1 MASNSGATTLHS
13 PPYGSDPTTPN
24 TTFVQADPS
33 NFRAV
38 VQKLTGASEDPS
50 AQKLPLTLPSRLAA
64 QNHRLTAA
72 TTAAAAEVIG
82 PKKPNFKLHERRNAA
97 AKKLELSIGVSERPM
112 MMMFNSNNNNINTNM
127 NMSPCS
133 YVRSRALMGETM
145 LMASPVSPLEV
156 LARGSPRTPISP
168 HEEEEER
175 AIAEKGFYLHP
186 SPLSTPRA
194 SQPPELLPLFPLHSP
209 THKNTTSS

>member
-1 MASNSGATTLHS
+1 MASHS
-13 PPYGSDPTTPN
+13 TYGSDSTTPN

-50 AQKLPLTLPSRLAA
+50 AHKLPLTLPTRLAA
-64 QNHRLTAA
+64 QSHRP
-72 TTAAAAEVIG
+72 AAAEVIG

-97 AKKLELSIGVSERPM
+97 AKKLELSIGVSERAV
-112 MMMFNSNNNNINTNM
+112 NM
-127 NMSPCS
+127 SVSPCS
-133 YVRSRALMGETM
+133 LVRSRALLGENM
-145 LMASPVSPLEV
+145 VMASPVSPLEF
-156 LARGSPRTPISP
+156 LARASPRTPKSP
-168 HEEEEER
+168 DEEEER

-186 SPLSTPRA
+186 SPRA

-209 THKNTTSS
+209 THHNHPPLSSS

>member
-1 MASNSGATTLHS
+1 MAASASNSTLHS
-13 PPYGSDPTTPN
+13 PTTPN

-38 VQKLTGASEDPS
+38 VQKLTGASDDPS
-50 AQKLPLTLPSRLAA
+50 APKLPLTLPSRLAA
-64 QNHRLTAA
+64 AQSHHRPAVGG
-72 TTAAAAEVIG
+72 EVIG

-97 AKKLELSIGVSERPM
+97 AKRLELPIDTAMSM
-112 MMMFNSNNNNINTNM
+112 MMMSV
-127 NMSPCS
+127 SPTS
-133 YVRSRALMGETM
+133 SLVRSRTTTTTLV
-145 LMASPVSPLEV
+145 ASPVSPLELF
-156 LARGSPRTPISP
+156 LARASPRTP

-186 SPLSTPRA
+186 SPRA

-209 THKNTTSS
+209 THNNNTTNS

>member
-50 AQKLPLTLPSRLAA
+50 AQKLPLTLPSR
-64 QNHRLTAA
+64 
-72 TTAAAAEVIG
+72 

>member
-1 MASNSGATTLHS
+1 MASTAATAATATT
-13 PPYGSDPTTPN
+13 YASDPTTPN

-38 VQKLTGASEDPS
+38 VQKLTGASDDP
-50 AQKLPLTLPSRLAA
+50 AAPKLPLTLPSRLAA
-64 QNHRLTAA
+64 QSPL
-72 TTAAAAEVIG
+72 VG
-82 PKKPNFKLHERRNAA
+82 PKRPNFKLHERRNAA
-97 AKKLELSIGVSERPM
+97 AKNLDLPVLMVS
-112 MMMFNSNNNNINTNM
+112 SNNVSLLRNRTCENL
-127 NMSPCS
+127 
-133 YVRSRALMGETM
+133 V
-145 LMASPVSPLEV
+145 MASPVSPLEMM
-156 LARGSPRTPISP
+156 LARGSPRTP

-209 THKNTTSS
+209 TATAATTTTHHNHRN